1 MMFWPRAGT
10 ESRRL
15 ARFGATAAP
24 MSFAPRARRP
34 YANRRRM
41 FLQPF
46 ARFHALREPE
56 RHDRQATGAR
66 SWLASRDPGA
76 APS

>member
-1 MMFWPRAGT
+1 
-10 ESRRL
+10 
-15 ARFGATAAP
+15 
-24 MSFAPRARRP
+24 
-34 YANRRRM
+34 M

-46 ARFHALREPE
+46 VRFHALREPE